1 MKGQPTQI
9 PDPNVLKSAI
19 GLRAA
24 KGGAVAK
31 GAEAGL
37 SGRVGRDCERAL
49 MPRRSLEVACRRR
62 FRFLRFDNR
71 LARRDPSAL
80 SLEVIL

>member
-49 MPRRSLEVACRRR
+49 MPPGGR
-62 FRFLRFDNR
+62 
-71 LARRDPSAL
+71 
-80 SLEVIL
+80 